1 MVPAPLDLTR
11 AASLIS
17 LLSRTASQLDPG
29 FRQFQL
35 VFEVERRHDLWG
47 QPGKVAI
54 TGFLSRGRMGRYQ
67 DATQLAAI
75 TGEPADIAAVRRY
88 TSRGGIS
95 LNVEQQLLPDLGFFA
110 RAGLAT
116 DNVRSEERRVGKA
129 GRARRRQYAA

>member
-1 MVPAPLDLTR
+1 MVPGPLDLTR

-95 LNVEQQLLPDLGFFA
+95 LNVEQQC
-110 RAGLAT
+110 RT
-116 DNVRSEERRVGKA
+116 V
-129 GRARRRQYAA
+129 